1 MNLNITRRITRHK
14 RVPLAAAAALVMTL
28 SSLLVAAPASA
39 ATGYIY
45 VSLPTWL
52 GNCSLGG
59 SVKYVGMS
67 SYSSSTSGY
76 SSDFGDDLAYLR
88 VGINESVNLIGQGI
102 CYKSGRPPQY
112 NTPVV
117 NVFIRPARHG
127 QTFWI
132 GPGGVRSN

>member
-1 MNLNITRRITRHK
+1 MRIK
-14 RVPLAAAAALVMTL
+14 RAFRTVAAAVLMTA
-28 SSLLVAAPASA
+28 SSLTVATPASA

-59 SVKYVGMS
+59 NVKYVGMS

-76 SSDFGDDLAYLR
+76 SADSGDDLAYLR

-102 CYKSGRPPQY
+102 CFKSGRPPQY
-112 NTPVV
+112 NTPIV
-117 NVFIRPARHG
+117 NVHVRPTRHG
-127 QTFWI
+127 QTFWV

>member
-1 MNLNITRRITRHK
+1 MRSLTPVRRHVAQIAAGAMIAVAGT
-14 RVPLAAAAALVMTL
+14 LAGTL
-28 SSLLVAAPASA
+28 PAMPAHAA
-39 ATGYIY
+39 ATGHIW

-67 SYSSSTSGY
+67 SFSNSTSGY

-88 VGINESVNLIGQGI
+88 VGLNESVNLIGQGV
-102 CYKSGRPPQY
+102 CYKSGKPPQY

-117 NVFIRPARHG
+117 NVFIRPTRHG
-127 QTFWI
+127 QTFWV
-132 GPGGVRSN
+132 GPGGVRNN